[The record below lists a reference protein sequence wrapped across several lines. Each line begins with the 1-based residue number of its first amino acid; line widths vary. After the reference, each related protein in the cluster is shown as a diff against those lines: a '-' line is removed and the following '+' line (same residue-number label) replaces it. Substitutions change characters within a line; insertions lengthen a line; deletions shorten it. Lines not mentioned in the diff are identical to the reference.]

1 MPNPIDMVQ
10 FLARVRENTGYKMDL
25 TIIGNYGDYSRVQQD
40 LTQYKSKS
48 QLTNVMSTTYEG
60 FRNMDLE
67 SYIGI
72 LDYYNIG
79 VTELTDLGFKANK
92 MVFAGKL
99 SYKYIADNFHN
110 FPKEYAIIISNL
122 DNDQQRY
129 QIDLI
134 TGDKTISGGSSERVQ
149 RVFNHFDYAAK
160 YKIPIECFHN
170 ETYSIDNYKMLV
182 TLNEEYH
189 PSTDDIFSTM
199 INNIVNPTGPVLK
212 YKELGYKELIKSEK
226 KVVRQVFRVFYEPCD
241 FRDANVELV
250 EKKGGNADV
259 KKHLYTI
266 TCRGSNYSM
275 TAPPTAPFY
284 DF

>member
-1 MPNPIDMVQ
+1 
-10 FLARVRENTGYKMDL
+10 
-25 TIIGNYGDYSRVQQD
+25 
-40 LTQYKSKS
+40 
-48 QLTNVMSTTYEG
+48 MSTTYEG

-79 VTELTDLGFKANK
+79 VTELTDLGFKASK

-99 SYKYIADNFHN
+99 SYKYIADNFNN